1 MQHDSFFM
9 KFKKYF
15 SGKYSQ
21 VIKLEKDKG
30 KHTVRGGSYTK
41 QGFQEEGKEKW
52 QVRNMKIQPLRFLAG
67 LVHRCGF
74 LLNKHGKED
83 HDHQY
88 IY

>member
-41 QGFQEEGKEKW
+41 QGFQEEGKEK
-52 QVRNMKIQPLRFLAG
+52 
-67 LVHRCGF
+67 
-74 LLNKHGKED
+74 
-83 HDHQY
+83 
-88 IY
+88 